1 MNKSISTFNFFFY
14 IYQCSQMNDYKNQI
28 GKTMKLRELLD
39 IAEVIGNHQAKL
51 LKLAEKEVGDLSIS
65 EMAFIKMV
73 SSGSITTMKKSG
85 ATNGRILMTEK
96 KVALSK
102 EEKVKRYLKSLSQ
115 SDLTA
120 LLDDVK

>member
-1 MNKSISTFNFFFY
+1 
-14 IYQCSQMNDYKNQI
+14 MNDYKNQI
-28 GKTMKLRELLD
+28 GKNMKLREFLD
-39 IAEVIGNHQAKL
+39 ISEVIGNHQAKL
-51 LKLAEKEVGDLSIS
+51 LTLAEKEVGDLSIS

-102 EEKVKRYLKSLSQ
+102 EEKVKRYLKSLPQ
-115 SDLTA
+115 TDLVA
-120 LLDDVK
+120 LLDSLK

>member
-1 MNKSISTFNFFFY
+1 MRLKELVDISY
-14 IYQCSQMNDYKNQI
+14 
-28 GKTMKLRELLD
+28 TMAQHE
-39 IAEVIGNHQAKL
+39 AKIM
-51 LKLAEKEVGDLSIS
+51 KLAEKEIKDLSIS

-73 SSGSITTMKKSG
+73 SSGSITTMKKNG
-85 ATNGRILMTEK
+85 ATNERILATEK

-115 SDLTA
+115 DDLAA

>member
-1 MNKSISTFNFFFY
+1 MTT
-14 IYQCSQMNDYKNQI
+14 KNQI
-28 GKTMKLRELLD
+28 GKIMKLRELLD
-39 IAEVIGNHQAKL
+39 IANVIGNHQAKL
-51 LKLAEKEVGDLSIS
+51 LTLAEKEVGDLSIA

-73 SSGSITTMKKSG
+73 SSGSITTMKKNG

-115 SDLTA
+115 DDLAA

>member
-1 MNKSISTFNFFFY
+1 
-14 IYQCSQMNDYKNQI
+14 
-28 GKTMKLRELLD
+28 MKLREFLD
-39 IAEVIGNHQAKL
+39 ISEVIGNHQAKL
-51 LKLAEKEVGDLSIS
+51 LTLAEKEVGDLSIS

-102 EEKVKRYLKSLSQ
+102 EEKVKRYLKSLPQ
-115 SDLTA
+115 TDLVA
-120 LLDDVK
+120 LLDSLK

>member
-1 MNKSISTFNFFFY
+1 
-14 IYQCSQMNDYKNQI
+14 MNDYKNQI
-28 GKTMKLRELLD
+28 GKIMKLRELLD
-39 IAEVIGNHQAKL
+39 IANVIGNHQAKL
-51 LKLAEKEVGDLSIS
+51 LTLAEKEVGDLSIA

-73 SSGSITTMKKSG
+73 SSGSITTMKKNG

-115 SDLTA
+115 DDLAA

>member
-1 MNKSISTFNFFFY
+1 
-14 IYQCSQMNDYKNQI
+14 
-28 GKTMKLRELLD
+28 MKLREFLD
-39 IAEVIGNHQAKL
+39 IAEVIGNHQDKL

-73 SSGSITTMKKSG
+73 SSGSITTMKKNG

-96 KVALSK
+96 KVALSQ

-115 SDLTA
+115 DDLAA

>member
-1 MNKSISTFNFFFY
+1 
-14 IYQCSQMNDYKNQI
+14 MNDYKNQI
-28 GKTMKLRELLD
+28 GKIMKLRELLD
-39 IAEVIGNHQAKL
+39 ISYTIAQHEAKL
-51 LKLAEKEVGDLSIS
+51 MKLAEKEIEDLSIS

-73 SSGSITTMKKSG
+73 SSGSITTMKKTG
-85 ATNGRILMTEK
+85 ATNSRILSTEK

-115 SDLTA
+115 DELDT